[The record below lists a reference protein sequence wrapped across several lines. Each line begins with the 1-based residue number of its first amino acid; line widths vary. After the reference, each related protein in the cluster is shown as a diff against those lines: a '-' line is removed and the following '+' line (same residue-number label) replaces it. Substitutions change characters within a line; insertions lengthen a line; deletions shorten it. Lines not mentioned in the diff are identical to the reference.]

1 MASTGAKLPTSGTS
15 VSASP
20 WSDNSWT
27 SPGNVTAID
36 TTYASVTAST
46 FDSGDQTYRL
56 RCTGFDFSAI
66 PDGSTINGITVKIN
80 NARYA
85 NGTGSLDLCQLVSSG
100 TPIGDNKYATPQA
113 LTTTATTD
121 YTVGG
126 TSDVWGATLTAAIVK
141 SATFGIDLGCL
152 STAENT
158 DVFIDAVEMTVE
170 YTAPVTTITLTPS
183 SDSVAPGEY
192 AIFTATVSLDGT
204 PTSGQTVTASSSSTG
219 TAVVLVADEQASSG
233 DMTWRNNSVPSPTYS
248 APGGTSPL
256 GATIRRFTEAA
267 ATTYHQGGWSA
278 IDHTNMAAGDKII
291 VVLEVK
297 VTNATAVAIGSYS
310 NTDGTVAYNAAL
322 NPSTGATA
330 TSANYGT
337 INSSTTA
344 DLGSG
349 WWLWIVEYTYAAGS
363 DGSMLPSVAL
373 SNTTTATIPSYAGN
387 TSNYMDIGV
396 CTIYV
401 QRASPSTTTTDGS
414 GEQLIFVRGVA
425 NGTSNITATANSV
438 TSDASVLTVSSSGTY
453 NEDITDSASATDE
466 ATVSAVLVEA
476 VSDSAAGSEA
486 VTDISLEGAAAGAAP
501 LPMLGSLLEVPTIV
515 QALEGSTV
523 TASAGGVAPQR
534 TVALTGSAVTAAAGT
549 LGLEHALAVTGAEVA
564 SAVGTLTAAAA
575 YSVALTG
582 AEVTVSAGTVS
593 AGSDT
598 TTALAGSAVSADA
611 GSVATAH
618 ANALAGSTAVAATGT
633 LVAGR
638 AKAVAG
644 AEASATT
651 GALTPERAVALTG
664 AESGAV
670 AGTLSVV
677 TENNVT
683 VALTGAQAAAAAGS
697 VASTRTVALTGSY
710 VSAIAGNVVV
720 LGGRGQEAAGRPKH
734 RRVILG
740 DRLYRV
746 LERDIPALLEAELL
760 DRAPPVTAEVIEGPK
775 PPRKRAKKAPQP
787 VKTVEQVR
795 ETVQQIKR
803 RIEPDD
809 AWLAQALEA
818 VAFRVLERL
827 QDEEDSLML
836 LLAA

>member
-20 WSDNSWT
+20 WSDNAWS

-36 TTYASVTAST
+36 STYASVTAST
-46 FDSGDQTYRL
+46 FDTNDQTTRL
-56 RCTGFDFSAI
+56 RCVGFDFSSI
-66 PDGSTINGITVKIN
+66 PDGSTINGISVTIH
-80 NARYA
+80 NADYA
-85 NGTGSLDLCQLVSSG
+85 NGSGSIDLAQLVEGG
-100 TPIGDNKYATPQA
+100 TPLGDNKYATPQA
-113 LTTTATTD
+113 LTTTPTD
-121 YTVGG
+121 YSLGG

-152 STAENT
+152 STAANT

-204 PTSGQTVTASSSSTG
+204 PTSGQTVTAASSNTG
-219 TAVVLVADEQASSG
+219 TGVVFVADEQASSG

-248 APGGTSPL
+248 APGGASPL

-330 TSANYGT
+330 TNANYGT

-349 WWLWIVEYTYAAGS
+349 WWLWIFEYTYAAGS

-425 NGTSNITATANSV
+425 AGTSNITATANSV
-438 TSDASVLTVSSSGTY
+438 TSDASVLTVSSAGTY
-453 NEDITDSASATDE
+453 NDDITDSGALTDTPVAGLVATD
-466 ATVSAVLVEA
+466 A
-476 VSDSAAGSEA
+476 VSDSAAGTE
-486 VTDISLEGAAAGAAP
+486 
-501 LPMLGSLLEVPTIV
+501 
-515 QALEGSTV
+515 
-523 TASAGGVAPQR
+523 
-534 TVALTGSAVTAAAGT
+534 T
-549 LGLEHALAVTGAEVA
+549 LA
-564 SAVGTLTAAAA
+564 
-575 YSVALTG
+575 
-582 AEVTVSAGTVS
+582 
-593 AGSDT
+593 
-598 TTALAGSAVSADA
+598 
-611 GSVATAH
+611 
-618 ANALAGSTAVAATGT
+618 
-633 LVAGR
+633 
-638 AKAVAG
+638 
-644 AEASATT
+644 
-651 GALTPERAVALTG
+651 
-664 AESGAV
+664 
-670 AGTLSVV
+670 
-677 TENNVT
+677 
-683 VALTGAQAAAAAGS
+683 
-697 VASTRTVALTGSY
+697 
-710 VSAIAGNVVV
+710 
-720 LGGRGQEAAGRPKH
+720 
-734 RRVILG
+734 
-740 DRLYRV
+740 
-746 LERDIPALLEAELL
+746 
-760 DRAPPVTAEVIEGPK
+760 
-775 PPRKRAKKAPQP
+775 
-787 VKTVEQVR
+787 
-795 ETVQQIKR
+795 
-803 RIEPDD
+803 
-809 AWLAQALEA
+809 
-818 VAFRVLERL
+818 
-827 QDEEDSLML
+827 
-836 LLAA
+836 